1 MKHQNEQQKL
11 KGLVRELE
19 RELSQEKSQ
28 VNVLEETQENV
39 FDKPRASASELA
51 NENRGL
57 REEIADWKGRF
68 VASEENQRQ
77 NALSSSRRCK
87 PNMRRVIDSNREMQ
101 EKLIFHSEPGRDSV
115 AGRECKCR
123 SDGSATRNKHDPASS
138 CRI

>member
-1 MKHQNEQQKL
+1 MKHQNEQRKL

-28 VNVLEETQENV
+28 VNVLEETQE
-39 FDKPRASASELA
+39 RLRQAESICQELA

-77 NALSSSRRCK
+77 ISLLRQQLEALQAEHA
-87 PNMRRVIDSNREMQ
+87 RVIDSNREMQ
-101 EKLIFHSEPGRDSV
+101 EKLIFHSEPAKIPSPV
-115 AGRECKCR
+115 ENA
-123 SDGSATRNKHDPASS
+123 
-138 CRI
+138 